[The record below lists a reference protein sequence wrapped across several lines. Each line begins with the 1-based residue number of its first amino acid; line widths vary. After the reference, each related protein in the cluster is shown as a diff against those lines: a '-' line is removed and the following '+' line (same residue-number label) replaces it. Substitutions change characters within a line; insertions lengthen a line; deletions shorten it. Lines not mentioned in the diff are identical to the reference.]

1 MRPAFLGLNIA
12 RSALLTQQ
20 QQLDVTGHNIANASV
35 EGYSRQRLD
44 VSAAPDIYGLGP
56 GYPGAIGE
64 GVQAQQLERLR
75 NNLLDKDYRRENA
88 DGQNFTTQA
97 DYLGRLENIL
107 GELGDTGLSNEL
119 DTFFDAWQNA
129 SQRPE
134 DLALR
139 RVLVESG
146 VRLADQIKNIDADT
160 QDLQASAQ
168 QELEQTVNRVNAL
181 TARIS
186 NLNTEIAKR
195 TGGGDTPADLLD
207 ERDRALDELS
217 QYANFT
223 VRQNALNK
231 IEVQIDG
238 KAVVDDE
245 RSHPIQLVSD
255 PDILRGSTTT
265 VFPVTL
271 QGGDLVI
278 NGVDVFAGTPLT
290 LNSVADKSLLVDR
303 INQQTASTNIRASLD
318 PANQLVLQGTAPGT
332 SYLSL
337 QQSGR
342 GLNSTG
348 LESDTYTLTSRSVL
362 QLRTGTFIEN
372 PGGQLAGLSQVRN
385 GEIPQ
390 TLDKLQEITNTLI
403 NRVNAVHEQAYN
415 LQGLSGQPFFTGSH
429 PGTMGVAQSLV
440 AAPERVAMAATAAFP
455 PGDGSQG
462 LAIYALRSQLGL
474 GTQYQSMVTDLGV
487 RIENLQDGASRQSK
501 VVGQIENQRQSVS
514 GVNLDEE
521 LANMLQFQR
530 AFNAAARVM
539 TTFDEMLNQIVNGL
553 GLVGR

>member
-44 VSAAPDIYGLGP
+44 VSAAPDIYGLGQQ
-56 GYPGAIGE
+56 YPGSVGE

-75 NNLLDKDYRRENA
+75 NGLLDKDYRRENA
-88 DGQNFTTQA
+88 DGQSFSTQA
-97 DYLGRLENIL
+97 DYLGRLESIL
-107 GELGDTGLSNEL
+107 GELGDTGLSAEME
-119 DTFFDAWQNA
+119 TFFNAWQDA

-146 VRLADQIKNIDADT
+146 VRLSQHIQNIDADA
-160 QDLQASAQ
+160 QALQSSAQ

-195 TGGGDTPADLLD
+195 TGGGDNPADLLD

-217 QYANFT
+217 QYAQFT
-223 VRQNALNK
+223 VRQNDLNK

-245 RSHPIQLVSD
+245 RSHPIQLMSD
-255 PDILRGSTTT
+255 PDILRGNTTT
-265 VFPVTL
+265 AFPVTL

-290 LNSVADKSLLVDR
+290 LNSAADKGLLVDR
-303 INQQTASTNIRASLD
+303 INQQTANTNIRASLD

-332 SYLSL
+332 SYLGL
-337 QQSGR
+337 QQSGQ
-342 GLNSTG
+342 GLNATG
-348 LESDTYTLTSRSVL
+348 LESNTYTLTSRSVL

-372 PGGQLAGLSQVRN
+372 PGGQLSGLSQVRN
-385 GEIPQ
+385 TEIPK
-390 TLDKLQEITNTLI
+390 TLNNLQAITNTLI
-403 NRVNAVHEQAYN
+403 TRVNAVHEQAYN

-429 PGTMGVAQSLV
+429 PGTMAMAQSLV
-440 AAPERVAMAATAAFP
+440 AAPERVAMAATANVP

-462 LAIYALRSQLGL
+462 LAIYALRDQLGL
-474 GTQYQSMVTDLGV
+474 SSQYQSMVTDLGV
-487 RIENLQDGASRQSK
+487 RIENLQDGAQRQMK
-501 VVGQIENQRQSVS
+501 VVGQIENQRQSVA

-530 AFNAAARVM
+530 SFNAAARVLN
-539 TTFDEMLNQIVNGL
+539 TFDEMLNQIVNGL

>member
-12 RSALLTQQ
+12 RSALFTQQ
-20 QQLDVTGHNIANASV
+20 QQLDITGHNIANASV

-44 VSAAPDIYGLGP
+44 VSAAPDLYGLG
-56 GYPGAIGE
+56 GQYPGSIGE

-75 NNLLDKDYRRENA
+75 NQLLDKDYRREQA
-88 DGQNFTTQA
+88 QQENFTAQA
-97 DYLGRLENIL
+97 DYLGRLESIL
-107 GELGDTGLSNEL
+107 GELGETGLSAEI
-119 DTFFDAWQNA
+119 DGFFNAFQAA

-139 RVLVESG
+139 RVLVEAG
-146 VRLADQIKNIDADT
+146 VRLGAQIQNIDADA
-160 QDLQASAQ
+160 QALQVSAQ
-168 QELEQTVNRVNAL
+168 QELEQTVVRVNAL

-186 NLNTEIAKR
+186 DLNTEIAKR
-195 TGGGDTPADLLD
+195 TAYGDTPADLLD

-217 QYANFT
+217 KYAQFT
-223 VRQNALNK
+223 VRTNALNK
-231 IEVQIDG
+231 VEVQIDG

-245 RSHPIQLVSD
+245 RSHPIRLFAE

-265 VFPVTL
+265 AFPVTL

-278 NGVDVFAGTPLT
+278 NGVDIFAGSSLT
-290 LNSVADKSLLVDR
+290 LNSIADKGLLVDR
-303 INQQTASTNIRASLD
+303 INQMTASTNIRASLD

-332 SYLSL
+332 SYLRL
-337 QQSGR
+337 EQSGQ
-342 GLNSTG
+342 GLNATG
-348 LESDTYTLTSRSVL
+348 LENNTYTLTQRTRL

-372 PGGQLAGLSQVRN
+372 PGGQLAGLSQVN
-385 GEIPQ
+385 NTEIPK
-390 TLDKLQEITNTLI
+390 TLAQLHEITNTLI
-403 NRVNAVHEQAYN
+403 ERVNGVHEQAYN

-429 PGTMGVAQSLV
+429 PGNMTVAQSLV
-440 AAPERVAMAATAAFP
+440 AEPERVALAATANFP

-462 LAIYALRSQLGL
+462 LAIYNLRSQLNL
-474 GTQYQSMVTDLGV
+474 DTRYQQMVSDLGV
-487 RIENLQDGASRQSK
+487 RIESFQEGAERQAK
-501 VVGQIENQRQSVS
+501 VVSQIENQRQSVA

-530 AFNAAARVM
+530 SFNAAARVLN
-539 TTFDEMLNQIVNGL
+539 TFDEMLNQIVNGL

>member
-1 MRPAFLGLNIA
+1 MRPAFLGLNLA

-44 VSAAPDIYGLGP
+44 VSAAPDIYGLGQR
-56 GYPGAIGE
+56 YPGSVGE

-75 NNLLDKDYRRENA
+75 NGLLDKDYRRENA

-107 GELGDTGLSNEL
+107 GELGETGLSTEL
-119 DTFFDAWQNA
+119 ENFFNAWQDA

-146 VRLADQIKNIDADT
+146 SRLAEQIQNIDADT
-160 QDLQASAQ
+160 QALQASAQ

-181 TARIS
+181 TERIS

-217 QYANFT
+217 QYARFT
-223 VRQNALNK
+223 LRENALNK
-231 IEVQIDG
+231 VEVQIDG

-245 RSHPIQLVSD
+245 RSYPIQLFSD
-255 PDILRGSTTT
+255 PDILRGGTTT

-278 NGVDVFAGTPLT
+278 NGVDIFAGAPLT
-290 LNSVADKSLLVDR
+290 LNSAADKGLLVDR
-303 INQQTASTNIRASLD
+303 INQQTATTNIRASLD

-342 GLNSTG
+342 GLNTTG
-348 LESDTYTLTSRSVL
+348 LESNTYTLTSRSVL

-390 TLDKLQEITNTLI
+390 TLDRLQQITNTLI
-403 NRVNAVHEQAYN
+403 HRVNAVHEQAYN
-415 LQGLSGQPFFTGSH
+415 LQGLSGQAFFTGSH
-429 PGTMGVAQSLV
+429 PGTINVAQSLI
-440 AAPERVAMAATAAFP
+440 ASPERVAMAATAAFP

-462 LAIYALRSQLGL
+462 LAVYALRNALGL
-474 GTQYQSMVTDLGV
+474 SGQYQSMISDLGV
-487 RIENLQDGASRQSK
+487 RIESLQDGSNRQSK
-501 VVGQIENQRQSVS
+501 VVEQIENQRQSVA

-530 AFNAAARVM
+530 SFNAAARVLN
-539 TTFDEMLNQIVNGL
+539 TFDEMLNQIVNGL

>member
-44 VSAAPDIYGLGP
+44 VSAAPDIYGLGQQ
-56 GYPGAIGE
+56 YPGAIGE

-75 NNLLDKDYRRENA
+75 NGLLDKDYRRENA

-97 DYLGRLENIL
+97 DYLGRLENIF
-107 GELGDTGLSNEL
+107 GELGDTGLSTEL
-119 DTFFDAWQNA
+119 DNFFNAWQDA

-146 VRLADQIKNIDADT
+146 VRLAEQIKNIDADT

-181 TARIS
+181 TERIS

-217 QYANFT
+217 QYAKFT

-245 RSHPIQLVSD
+245 RSHPIQLFSD
-255 PDILRGSTTT
+255 PDILRGGSTTA
-265 VFPVTL
+265 FPVTL
-271 QGGDLVI
+271 QGGDLII
-278 NGVDVFAGTPLT
+278 NGVDIFAGTPLT
-290 LNSVADKSLLVDR
+290 LNNAADKALLVDR

-342 GLNSTG
+342 GLNTTG
-348 LESDTYTLTSRSVL
+348 IENNTYTLTSRSVL

-385 GEIPQ
+385 GEIPK

-415 LQGLSGQPFFTGSH
+415 LQGISGQPFFTGSN
-429 PGTMGVAQSLV
+429 PGTMAVAQSLV

-462 LAIYALRSQLGL
+462 LAIYGLRSQLGL

-487 RIENLQDGASRQSK
+487 RIESLQDGASRQSK
-501 VVGQIENQRQSVS
+501 VVGQIENQRQSVA

-530 AFNAAARVM
+530 SFNAAARVL

>member
-12 RSALLTQQ
+12 RSALFTQQ
-20 QQLDVTGHNIANASV
+20 QQLDITGHNIANASV

-44 VSAAPDIYGLGP
+44 VSAAPDIYGLGQN
-56 GYPGAIGE
+56 YPGAVGE

-75 NNLLDKDYRRENA
+75 NQLLDKDYRRESAAQQNA
-88 DGQNFTTQA
+88 MAQA
-97 DYLGRLENIL
+97 DYLGRLETIL
-107 GELGDTGLSNEL
+107 GELGDSSLSAEL
-119 DTFFDAWQNA
+119 DNFFNAFQDA

-139 RVLVESG
+139 RVLVETG
-146 VRLADQIKNIDADT
+146 DRLASQIQNIDADA

-168 QELEQTVNRVNAL
+168 FELSQTVDRVNAL

-186 NLNTEIAKR
+186 DLNTEIAKR
-195 TGGGDTPADLLD
+195 TGAGDTPADLMD

-217 QYANFT
+217 QYAQFT

-231 IEVQIDG
+231 VEVQIDG

-245 RSHPIQLVSD
+245 RSHPIQLFAE

-265 VFPVTL
+265 AFPVTL

-278 NGVDVFAGTPLT
+278 NGVDIFAGNPLT
-290 LNSVADKSLLVDR
+290 LNSAADKGLLVER
-303 INQQTASTNIRASLD
+303 INQQMASTQIRASLD
-318 PANQLVLQGTAPGT
+318 PANQLVLQGMAPGT
-332 SYLSL
+332 TYLSL
-337 QQSGR
+337 QQSGQ
-342 GLNSTG
+342 GLNATG
-348 LESDTYTLTSRSVL
+348 LTSDEYTLTASTRL

-372 PGGQLAGLSQVRN
+372 PGGQLAGLQDVRN
-385 GEIPQ
+385 REIPK
-390 TLDKLQEITNTLI
+390 TLSTLHELTNTLI
-403 NRVNAVHEQAYN
+403 TRVNGIHEQAYN
-415 LQGLSGQPFFTGSH
+415 LSGVSGQPFFTGTH
-429 PGTMGVAQSLV
+429 PGNMAMAQSLL
-440 AAPERVAMAATAAFP
+440 AEPERVAMAATASFP

-462 LAIYALRSQLGL
+462 LAIYNLRNSLNL
-474 GTQYQSMVTDLGV
+474 DTRYQEMVSDLGV
-487 RIENLQDGASRQSK
+487 RIESFTDQAERQAK
-501 VVGQIENQRQSVS
+501 VVTQIDNQRQSVA

-530 AFNAAARVM
+530 SFNAAARVLNS
-539 TTFDEMLNQIVNGL
+539 FDEMLNQIVNGL

>member
-12 RSALLTQQ
+12 RSALFTQQ
-20 QQLDVTGHNIANASV
+20 QQLDITGHNIANASV

-44 VSAAPDIYGLGP
+44 VSAAPDIYGLGQN
-56 GYPGAIGE
+56 YPGAVGE

-75 NNLLDKDYRRENA
+75 NQLLDKDYRRESAAQQNA
-88 DGQNFTTQA
+88 MAQA
-97 DYLGRLENIL
+97 DYLGRLETIL
-107 GELGDTGLSNEL
+107 GELGDSSLSAEL
-119 DTFFDAWQNA
+119 DNFFNAFQDA

-139 RVLVESG
+139 RVLVETG
-146 VRLADQIKNIDADT
+146 DRLASQIQNIDADA

-168 QELEQTVNRVNAL
+168 FELSQTVDRVNAL

-186 NLNTEIAKR
+186 DLNTEIAKR
-195 TGGGDTPADLLD
+195 TGAGDTPADLMD

-217 QYANFT
+217 QYAQFT

-231 IEVQIDG
+231 VEVQIDG

-245 RSHPIQLVSD
+245 RSHPIQLFAE

-265 VFPVTL
+265 AFPVTL

-278 NGVDVFAGTPLT
+278 NGVDIFAGNPLT
-290 LNSVADKSLLVDR
+290 LNSAADKGLLVER
-303 INQQTASTNIRASLD
+303 INQQMASTQIRASLD
-318 PANQLVLQGTAPGT
+318 PANQLVLQGMAPGT
-332 SYLSL
+332 TYLSL
-337 QQSGR
+337 QQSGQ
-342 GLNSTG
+342 GLNATG
-348 LESDTYTLTSRSVL
+348 LTSDEYTLTASTRL

-372 PGGQLAGLSQVRN
+372 PGGQLAGLQDVRN
-385 GEIPQ
+385 REIPK
-390 TLDKLQEITNTLI
+390 TLSALHELTNTLI
-403 NRVNAVHEQAYN
+403 TRVNGIHEQAYN
-415 LQGLSGQPFFTGSH
+415 LAGISGQPFFTGTH
-429 PGTMGVAQSLV
+429 PGNMAMAQSLL
-440 AAPERVAMAATAAFP
+440 AEPERVAMAATASFP

-462 LAIYALRSQLGL
+462 LAIYNLRNSLNL
-474 GTQYQSMVTDLGV
+474 DTRYQQMVSDLGV
-487 RIENLQDGASRQSK
+487 RIESFTDQAERQAK
-501 VVGQIENQRQSVS
+501 VVTQIDNQRQSVA

-530 AFNAAARVM
+530 SFNAAARVLNS
-539 TTFDEMLNQIVNGL
+539 FDEMLNQIVNGL